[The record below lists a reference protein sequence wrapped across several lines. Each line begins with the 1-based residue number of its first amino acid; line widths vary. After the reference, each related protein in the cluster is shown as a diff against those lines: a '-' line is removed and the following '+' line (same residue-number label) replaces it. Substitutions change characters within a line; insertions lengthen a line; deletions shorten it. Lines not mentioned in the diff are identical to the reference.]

1 MPAVAPA
8 LAPATRMPAA
18 SGDQAAASANTE
30 GFAELLMAAM
40 GEAPGREA
48 ASPTAPMA
56 SAGNTV
62 DADGAGGAATSA
74 EASSLPVGDELVHA
88 HAHDESG
95 ESPAVTAP
103 TGQPAIPTSQFDPT
117 AMTATATTATAMTA
131 SAMTTTARPAEI
143 AATVNVDD
151 VVEAIAESVR
161 AQLEDVRAA
170 GGALARGTAVSPH
183 EGTRITRQLGALD
196 PQFRAALER
205 MIDRMT
211 AEGHTVRVVETSR
224 TQARQDDLWAQG
236 RTKPGQVVTW
246 TRQSRHL
253 VGRAAD
259 VTVDG
264 AWSGPGYARMHAIAR
279 EEGLHTLG
287 ARDPGHVELRGE
299 SVRPGPVTARGS
311 DMSSAAA
318 PSRGADTPLARAA
331 DATTLVRARGV
342 TSSPV
347 PSTATAARHAPAPD
361 AAQRAV
367 WSHAGFAAAL
377 LSGRTDVARAS
388 NAATA
393 RTPMV
398 AASTDPTSAL
408 IDALE
413 LLPSPGTETTS
424 DIRGE
429 LRNPVASLAGNAP
442 QAGESPTATRTELPA
457 AHALLANRI
466 EQMLAAREQARA
478 RPMTELTLAV
488 DAANGTTDR
497 IRIGLAGRTLGATI
511 LTDDPDAARRM
522 TRGLTGLSDALART
536 GIDGS
541 ALTVREINTVDAR
554 AALHTR
560 QAAEAAIDPGAA
572 TAAAR
577 IGSLEGV
584 RHAQS
589 QAGTDGGSDSRRHD
603 REQPQRQ
610 GGDGAQQ
617 QGEQRGSGQ
626 RRQRRDPREQPD
638 FGSVVRPFHH

>member
-8 LAPATRMPAA
+8 LAPATRMPAT
-18 SGDQAAASANTE
+18 SGDQAVAGANAE
-30 GFAELLMAAM
+30 AFAELLMAAM
-40 GEAPGREA
+40 GEPAGREA
-48 ASPTAPMA
+48 ASATVPMM

-62 DADGAGGAATSA
+62 DADGSGGAATNA
-74 EASSLPVGDELVHA
+74 EASSLPAGDELVHD

-95 ESPAVTAP
+95 EAPALTVP
-103 TGQPAIPTSQFDPT
+103 TGQAAILTGQFD
-117 AMTATATTATAMTA
+117 ATAISATV
-131 SAMTTTARPAEI
+131 RPAEG
-143 AATVNVDD
+143 AATVNVDEA
-151 VVEAIAESVR
+151 VEAIAESVR

-170 GGALARGTAVSPH
+170 GDALARGTAVSSQ
-183 EGTRITRQLGALD
+183 EGTRLTRQLGALD
-196 PQFRAALER
+196 PRFRAALER

-259 VTVDG
+259 LTVDG

-287 ARDPGHVELRGE
+287 ARDPGHVELRGD
-299 SVRPGPVTARGS
+299 GPAPAPLPARGS
-311 DMSSAAA
+311 DVLSAAA
-318 PSRGADTPLARAA
+318 SSRGPDVTAARTA
-331 DATTLVRARGV
+331 DATTLVRARGA
-342 TSSPV
+342 TASPV
-347 PSTATAARHAPAPD
+347 PSTATPARHAPALD

-377 LSGRTDVARAS
+377 LSGS
-388 NAATA
+388 NGMTRPSMVATA
-393 RTPMV
+393 GKHEAPS
-398 AASTDPTSAL
+398 ATDPTSAL

-413 LLPSPGTETTS
+413 LLPSLATETTS
-424 DIRGE
+424 DVRGE
-429 LRNPVASLAGNAP
+429 LRNPVSSLAGNAP

-478 RPMTELTLAV
+478 RPMTQLTLAV
-488 DAANGTTDR
+488 DAVNGTTDR

-554 AALHTR
+554 AALHAR
-560 QAAEAAIDPGAA
+560 QAAEAAVDPGAA

-589 QAGTDGGSDSRRHD
+589 QAGSDGGSDSRRHD

-610 GGDGAQQ
+610 GGDGASQQ
-617 QGEQRGSGQ
+617 QGEHRGSGQ

-638 FGSVVRPFHH
+638 VGSVIPPFHH